1 MDQYCFSGP
10 CSEVTSKQHS
20 TFHTCTTL
28 DFRSF
33 FLPNVDSLFMH
44 SYICYHSIGDF
55 KALLFDLLH
64 LNIGQVVMLLSCL
77 FTFFLNYIV
86 VLNTTINSALTQ
98 AICGNLKVSFFAC
111 FSHAKRTEGSI
122 NIYGITW
129 PILFY
134 QDVFTSGIG
143 WMIFGGLPYDLVKA
157 NFFEIFNSWLVLHLH
172 YYYLFDV
179 NFCFLF
185 CWQFNVLGQSLGFL
199 GSCLYAYCKL
209 QGIWRWQILLRNFI

>member
-1 MDQYCFSGP
+1 MQP
-10 CSEVTSKQHS
+10 
-20 TFHTCTTL
+20 
-28 DFRSF
+28 
-33 FLPNVDSLFMH
+33 LFMH
-44 SYICYHSIGDF
+44 SYICYHIIDD
-55 KALLFDLLH
+55 LETLFDLLH
-64 LNIGQVVMLLSCL
+64 LNIEQVVMLLSCL

-98 AICGNLKVSFFAC
+98 AICGNLKVSFFFYSFSFFAC
-111 FSHAKRTEGSI
+111 FFICKKDRRVHKYS
-122 NIYGITW
+122 ITW

-143 WMIFGGLPYDLVKA
+143 WMIFGGLPYDLVKT
-157 NFFEIFNSWLVLHLH
+157 NFYEIFNYWLVIHLH
-172 YYYLFDV
+172 YYLFYL

-209 QGIWRWQILLRNFI
+209 RGIWRWQILLRNFI